1 MGWAALLAA
10 ALLAAPAAAQVVSA
24 RYDQPTTRHDH
35 GVLGD
40 AVEWGALELRL
51 ADGTIRRLVLPGTRV
66 FEDTA
71 PRLADLDGDGAP
83 EVIVV
88 ESDLALGARLSIYG
102 ENGLIAAT
110 PFIGTRHRW
119 LAPVGAADLDGDG
132 RIEIAL
138 IDRPHLARI
147 LRIWR
152 FEARRLTEIAS
163 IPGLTNHRIGDR
175 SISGGL
181 RDCGQSPELVLASP
195 DWSRIVLARLTTDR
209 IETRPTDLP
218 ATPTGFRRALG
229 CRD

>member
-24 RYDQPTTRHDH
+24 RYDQPTTRYDH

-71 PRLADLDGDGAP
+71 PRLADLDSDGAP

-152 FEARRLTEIAS
+152 FEAGRLTEIAAAD
-163 IPGLTNHRIGDR
+163 GLTNHRIGDR
-175 SISGGL
+175 AISGGL
-181 RDCGQSPELVLASP
+181 RDCGTGPELVLASP
-195 DWSRIVLARLTTDR
+195 DWSRIILARLHDGR
-209 IETRPTDLP
+209 IDTRPTGLP
-218 ATPTGFRRALG
+218 ATSAGFRTALG